1 MTLDEALDKFLEA
14 LRPGADAEALL
25 EEIDREYGEVL
36 EALASINN
44 KLESLK
50 MDRQQLKAMVEIEL
64 AHRPLH

>member
-25 EEIDREYGEVL
+25 GEIDREHGDVL
-36 EALASINN
+36 EALISIGN
-44 KLESLK
+44 KLEYLEMS
-50 MDRQQLKAMVEIEL
+50 RQQLKAMVEFEL